1 MASKFF
7 VPAAACEP
15 RSSAIVEELDA
26 TRRRLVVRFG
36 GAAGSNAYYTVII
49 PQDTDLSGDPSIVLY
64 WLSAGTANAV
74 EWEVEVESVT
84 PGDSLDIDAND
95 SFDATNAAAGAT
107 VPGTAGFVTTT
118 TVALTN
124 RDSMAA
130 GDIVRLRI
138 SRDGT
143 NDSNN
148 DNAYLLSFEFRD
160 VA

>member
-26 TRRRLVVRFG
+26 TRRRLVVRFAG
-36 GAAGSNAYYTVII
+36 GAASNAYYTVVI
-49 PQDTDLSGDPSIVLY
+49 PQDTSLGSDPSVVLY

-74 EWEVEVESVT
+74 EWEVEVEAIT
-84 PGDSLDIDAND
+84 PGDSTDLDAAD

-107 VPGTAGFVTTT
+107 VPGTAGFMTTT
-118 TVALTN
+118 TVTLTN

-130 GDIVRLRI
+130 GDLCRIRI

-148 DNAYLLSFEFRD
+148 DNAYLIAWEFRD
-160 VA
+160 AA

>member
-49 PQDTDLSGDPSIVLY
+49 PQDTNLSGDPSVVLY

-74 EWEVEVESVT
+74 EWEVEVEAIT
-84 PGDSLDIDAND
+84 PGDSVDLDAAD
-95 SFDATNAAAGAT
+95 SFDTTNAAAGAT
-107 VPGTAGFVTTT
+107 VPATAGFMTTT
-118 TVALTN
+118 TIALTN

-130 GDIVRLRI
+130 GDHVRIRI
-138 SRDGT
+138 TRDGT

-148 DNAYLLSFEFRD
+148 DNAYLSCWEFRD